1 MASYDVIIRNGTVF
15 DGKGNKPQ
23 KIDVGIRN
31 NKIKKIGDLG
41 MERDA
46 EIIDATDKYVC
57 PGFIDLTNHSDTHWT
72 LFSHPRQESLI
83 RQGITTILGGN

>member
-23 KIDVGIRN
+23 KIDVGIRVDE
-31 NKIKKIGDLG
+31 IKKIDNLDPQSAG
-41 MERDA
+41 

-72 LFSHPRQESLI
+72 LFSHPNIFE
-83 RQGITTILGGN
+83 T